1 MSDNIKKGL
10 WMALYSAGC
19 GLMLSIFPFIKGGIN
34 LVFSLLALVIAIF
47 YFKRSSSLRSRIVFV
62 VFALLFFVFF
72 TFVMA
77 VVLYS
82 RSQSLPGAA

>member
-1 MSDNIKKGL
+1 MSGNIKKGL

-19 GLMLSIFPFIKGGIN
+19 GLMLSIFPFIKSGVN
-34 LVFSLLALVIAIF
+34 LIFSLLALVIAIF